1 MLVLNTAV
9 AQKIR
14 RLITHTLQ
22 ELQSTKKK
30 SSVLLESVNDKDVNV
45 YFNIYQMVLENGKSN
60 SLKNPVFSVR
70 FCTDT
75 SLTKSDSSYEV
86 TQMYH

>member
-1 MLVLNTAV
+1 MLALNTAV

-60 SLKNPVFSVR
+60 SLKN
-70 FCTDT
+70 
-75 SLTKSDSSYEV
+75 
-86 TQMYH
+86 Q